1 MTERRDDLADEEARL
16 AADEAGH
23 IGGTPTYE
31 VPLEDEETD
40 EAYRAVNEA
49 GGGESEG
56 FELAEEELIENADLG
71 PGRPGAEVRVREG
84 EADEE
89 RDDDMADYG
98 EADSEDPEDL

>member
-1 MTERRDDLADEEARL
+1 MTDRRDDLADEEARL

-23 IGGTPTYE
+23 IGGTPTFDPE
-31 VPLEDEETD
+31 LEDED

-89 RDDDMADYG
+89 RDDDMAEYG

>member
-1 MTERRDDLADEEARL
+1 MTHRDDFADEEADL
-16 AADEAGH
+16 AADEAAH

-31 VPLEDEETD
+31 VPLEDED
-40 EAYRAVNEA
+40 EAYRAVNEG

-71 PGRPGAEVRVREG
+71 PGRPGGEIHVREG
-84 EADEE
+84 AADEE
-89 RDDDMADYG
+89 FDDDLAQYG